1 MNTALLSISKNPL
14 TVLRRRLISLF
25 LALLTVFAAGGLN
38 SLAATGEAELSAFVT
53 ELDNGNY
60 RIDVKLTMQKNTR
73 FNSLQAFLNYN
84 ADAFTTVSYE
94 NTSGLNNSLLNDKVG
109 RLAIVWNGSEENA
122 CDSAELNLFSAVFSV
137 KSGTSSG
144 KYDFTLT
151 NVELLY
157 GLEDEIDV
165 AVNNASVTVAQNL
178 SYITGTAVLT
188 ADGNYKI
195 EVSLKLP
202 SNVSTSGVQAAL
214 SYDSDAFS
222 YVSCESGEF
231 GRNALIHHNENKK
244 QVYFLYDTTSPYS
257 SNNSIL
263 LFSAIFSVK
272 DTAVAGNYGFD
283 IICEDLLGNTE
294 ASSLPFKT
302 VSPSVKLV
310 VKKISSDVYT
320 IKNGYLGGIESGTLA
335 ETVISNVHDFENIT
349 IKNNGI
355 LVDGVLEVKSNMDI
369 ILTVDGAVADTLK
382 IAINGDVNG
391 DGDIDIRDLARLKK
405 SLAGIE
411 REIIDVAADLNRNDK
426 SDAGDLAELRR
437 LLLSE

>member
-1 MNTALLSISKNPL
+1 MNKALLSISKNPL
-14 TVLRRRLISLF
+14 TVFRRRLISLF
-25 LALLTVFAAGGLN
+25 LALLLVFAAGGVN
-38 SLAATGEAELSAFVT
+38 SLAATGETELSAFVT

-60 RIDVKLTMQKNTR
+60 RIDVKLTMQKNAR

-84 ADAFTTVSYE
+84 ADAFTTVSCE
-94 NTSGLNNSLLNDKVG
+94 NTSGLNNSLLNDKGG
-109 RLAIVWNGSEENA
+109 RLAIVWNDSEENA

-137 KSGTSSG
+137 KSGTSTG

-151 NVELLY
+151 NAELLY

-165 AVNNASVTVAQNL
+165 AVNNASVTIAENL

-188 ADGNYKI
+188 ADENYKI

-202 SNVSTSGVQAAL
+202 PSASASGIQVAL

-231 GRNALIHHNENKK
+231 GRNALIHHNEKK
-244 QVYFLYDTTSPYS
+244 KKVIFLYDTTSPYF
-257 SNNSIL
+257 SNSSIL
-263 LFSAIFSVK
+263 LFSAMFSVK
-272 DTAVAGNYGFD
+272 NTAASGNYGFD
-283 IICEDLLGNTE
+283 VICEDLLGNTE

-302 VSPSVKLV
+302 VSPSVKLS

-335 ETVISNVHDFENIT
+335 ETVISNVHSSENIT

-355 LVDGVLEVKSNMDI
+355 LVDGTLEVKSNMDI
-369 ILTVDGAVADTLK
+369 ILTVDGTVADTLK
-382 IAINGDVNG
+382 IAINGNVNG
-391 DGDIDIRDLARLKK
+391 DGNIDIRDLVRLKR

-411 REIIDVAADLNRNDK
+411 CEIIDVAADLNRNDK

>member
-14 TVLRRRLISLF
+14 TVFRRRLISLF
-25 LALLTVFAAGGLN
+25 LALLLVFAAGGLN
-38 SLAATGEAELSAFVT
+38 SLAATGETELSAFVT

-94 NTSGLNNSLLNDKVG
+94 NTSGLNNSLLNDKGG
-109 RLAIVWNGSEENA
+109 RLAIVWNDSEENA

-151 NVELLY
+151 NAELLY

-165 AVNNASVTVAQNL
+165 AVNNASLTIAENL

-188 ADGNYKI
+188 ADENYKI

-202 SNVSTSGVQAAL
+202 PSASASGIQVAL

-231 GRNALIHHNENKK
+231 GRNALIHHNEKK
-244 QVYFLYDTTSPYS
+244 KKVIFLYDTTSPYF
-257 SNNSIL
+257 SNSSIL

-272 DTAVAGNYGFD
+272 NTAVAGNYGFD
-283 IICEDLLGNTE
+283 VICEDLLGNTE

-302 VSPSVKLV
+302 VSPSVKLA

-335 ETVISNVHDFENIT
+335 ETVISNVHSSENIT

-355 LVDGVLEVKSNMDI
+355 LVDGTLEVKSNMDI
-369 ILTVDGAVADTLK
+369 ILTVDGTVADTLK

-391 DGDIDIRDLARLKK
+391 DGNIDIRDLVRLKR

-411 REIIDVAADLNRNDK
+411 CEIIDVAADLNRNDK

>member
-14 TVLRRRLISLF
+14 TVFRRRLISLF

-38 SLAATGEAELSAFVT
+38 PLAATGEAELSAFVT

-84 ADAFTTVSYE
+84 ADAFMTVSYE
-94 NTSGLNNSLLNDKVG
+94 NTSGLNNSLLNDKG
-109 RLAIVWNGSEENA
+109 GSLAIVWNGSEENA

-157 GLEDEIDV
+157 GLVDEIDV

-202 SNVSTSGVQAAL
+202 PSASTSGIQVAL

-222 YVSCESGEF
+222 YVSYENGEF
-231 GRNALIHHNENKK
+231 GGTLIHHNENKK
-244 QVYFLYDTTSPYS
+244 QVFFLYDTTSPYS

-272 DTAVAGNYGFD
+272 DTAVTGKYGFD

-310 VKKISSDVYT
+310 VKKISSDVYP

-335 ETVISNVHDFENIT
+335 ETVISNVHDSENIT

-355 LVDGVLEVKSNMDI
+355 LVDGALEVKSNMDI

-391 DGDIDIRDLARLKK
+391 DGDIDIRDLVRFKK
-405 SLAGIE
+405 SLAEIE
-411 REIIDVAADLNRNDK
+411 CEIIDVAADLNRNDK

-437 LLLSE
+437 LLLS